1 MSKPRTDGLRTGAVI
16 ALVVLLAIPAV
27 PAGSPVQPE
36 IRDAANDATVMQVR
50 NEAADIHKVWLR
62 EEADRLTTTFQVQ
75 DLNDTSRAALEKLS
89 WTLRFEERDRN
100 WSVEAAFD
108 ETGDPVAT
116 VERDGQPVDAET
128 EVTLGNR
135 TVVVEWSDY
144 ENALPAGANLAKLY
158 AYSASETLEGDAQ
171 CHGRTVADCAPN
183 HGYGQA
189 FPLTGTPPAVA
200 DHGLA
205 IATERAVREAD
216 PGETVTWT
224 LEVENRESATRSV
237 VLNTTL
243 PEAWSPE
250 LGRDA
255 VTLEG
260 QSRTSVDLEATVPAD
275 AADGTVVFTVLVAAD
290 ERTVPM
296 DLEVRVGSSAPAPV
310 RVSADRSVA
319 EARAGDQATYDLT
332 ITNDG
337 ETEATYDLTVEG
349 ARADWVQLE
358 RTNVTLAAGNST
370 VVQVTVDVPADVPS
384 AAYTHMVVVQER
396 DGDGRLAKT
405 LSTRVQGADASSA
418 LPTPGIAGVL
428 AAVAAAG
435 LLLAGRR
442 RFR

>member
-36 IRDAANDATVMQVR
+36 IRDAENDATVMQIR

-62 EEADRLTTTFQVQ
+62 EDADRLTFTFQVQ

-89 WTLRFEERDRN
+89 WTARFEERGRN

-108 ETGDPVAT
+108 ETGDPVA
-116 VERDGQPVDAET
+116 RILQDGEVFADAET
-128 EVTLGNR
+128 DVTLGNR
-135 TVVVEWSDY
+135 TVVVEWANY
-144 ENALPAGANLAKLY
+144 ENALPAGATLAKLY

-189 FPLTGTPPAVA
+189 FPLTGTPPVVA

-205 IATERAVREAD
+205 IATDRAVREAD

-224 LEVENRESATRSV
+224 LEVENRESTTRSV

-243 PEAWSPE
+243 PGAWSPD

-260 QSRTSVDLEATVPAD
+260 ESRTSVDLEVTVPAD

-290 ERTVPM
+290 DRTVPM
-296 DLEVRVGSSAPAPV
+296 DMEVRVGSSAPAPI
-310 RVSADRSVA
+310 RVAADRSVA
-319 EARAGDQATYDLT
+319 EARAGEQATYELT
-332 ITNDG
+332 ISNDG
-337 ETEATYDLTVEG
+337 DDEATYDLTVEG
-349 ARADWVQLE
+349 ARADWVHLE

-370 VVQVTVDVPADVPS
+370 VV
-384 AAYTHMVVVQER
+384 
-396 DGDGRLAKT
+396 
-405 LSTRVQGADASSA
+405 
-418 LPTPGIAGVL
+418 
-428 AAVAAAG
+428 
-435 LLLAGRR
+435 
-442 RFR
+442 